1 MELSKFDKR
10 LCRELINTGLEREC
24 RHFVEQIQEI
34 AAEPIPP
41 EQANEPY
48 SEINGMSCERG
59 WHKRYIKLFTA
70 TDKFN
75 SHVAHR
81 YDNVTASRYLECI
94 VGLYIDN
101 WLTDEEIARLSEE
114 PRNYVKKLVS
124 LYSDTSI

>member
-1 MELSKFDKR
+1 MELSKADKR

-34 AAEPIPP
+34 ATEPVPP

-48 SEINGMSCERG
+48 SEINGMSCERV
-59 WHKRYIKLFTA
+59 WHKRYFKLFTA

-81 YDNVTASRYLECI
+81 YDYVTASRYLECI

>member
-34 AAEPIPP
+34 ATEPVPP
-41 EQANEPY
+41 EQAKEPY
-48 SEINGMSCERG
+48 SEINGMSCERV

-124 LYSDTSI
+124 LYSDTSF

>member
-34 AAEPIPP
+34 ATEPVPP

-48 SEINGMSCERG
+48 SEINGMSCERV
-59 WHKRYIKLFTA
+59 WHKRYIKLFA
-70 TDKFN
+70 VTDKFN

-81 YDNVTASRYLECI
+81 YDNVTASKYLECI
-94 VGLYIDN
+94 VGLYIDD

>member
-1 MELSKFDKR
+1 MELSKADKR

-34 AAEPIPP
+34 AAEPIPS

-48 SEINGMSCERG
+48 SEINGMSCERV

-81 YDNVTASRYLECI
+81 YDNVTASKYLECI